1 MTQQD
6 GDYNL
11 FMQHQDIVLN
21 FVNCMRY
28 KDKLFFL
35 ITSFKFKIC
44 QSGYFKYKDNS
55 YISRCDQPYQKL
67 NGSYCQDFDDETP
80 CIILFCLYLDSNY
93 LTYDFLNNTVDPQ
106 YGSIYY
112 EFIILLKW
120 DEFYQ
125 RLRYIQYQLLFKLNQ
140 NPEYIFFIFQQSKI
154 NHDLNTITISWE
166 CFGPNNEQFQA
177 YFGFHNYQI
186 FIHKCQPYQLQ
197 CSDQSTCTQWN
208 SDYDANVVKFS
219 QEEFLS
225 NQYNDKDS
233 VRCLDCPISCLTCTS
248 KIDFQICQSTFKQTK
263 LGQIC
268 KFNIFE
274 DSNQLF
280 DYPIDQL
287 YKLFNQNNRQLKN
300 QQCIC
305 IDGYY
310 PILQNPKCEKCHYF
324 CSTCTE
330 PTFNDY
336 LIFNN
341 IVNIENMG
349 STCIIKNSLNHAS
362 SVINH
367 AKLVIEQI
375 DGCLICDINLNRI
388 LKDKNVNV
396 NLLIMNQIVFVQ
408 KMCYQVHVIYY
419 VLINNNYDIQL
430 LVFLVILDFF
440 KYLENVKFVDIYKQ
454 LNMNNGKI
462 IITQWIIYVIIVS
475 FNIQLFVKL
484 VMNQLLYL
492 VLIFVEMKQL
502 LEQKNA
508 KMETILNMIYVLIAN
523 INANPNVQNIL
534 KESVLKVQLMD
545 GKLIQQFNRGNVKKN
560 VGIYKQQDKNNV
572 ELDVHLV
579 IMTQKLV
586 QTVYY
591 LNLFQQN
598 IIVKLSAEICWL
610 QQILMDF
617 TWKKVMMGIQLFM
630 INVLRIVNFNAKY
643 YIFELVVYIIDV
655 KLVLLDIIYL
665 DKYMYT
671 NLWRL
676 IGSSW

>member
-1 MTQQD
+1 MFRLS
-6 GDYNL
+6 NIL
-11 FMQHQDIVLN
+11 FNMYIQNRFFNMLIYFYINQIT
-21 FVNCMRY
+21 FVN
-28 KDKLFFL
+28 
-35 ITSFKFKIC
+35 S
-44 QSGYFKYKDNS
+44 
-55 YISRCDQPYQKL
+55 
-67 NGSYCQDFDDETP
+67 
-80 CIILFCLYLDSNY
+80 IIN
-93 LTYDFLNNTVDPQ
+93 VQ
-106 YGSIYY
+106 
-112 EFIILLKW
+112 
-120 DEFYQ
+120 
-125 RLRYIQYQLLFKLNQ
+125 IQ
-140 NPEYIFFIFQQSKI
+140 E
-154 NHDLNTITISWE
+154 
-166 CFGPNNEQFQA
+166 
-177 YFGFHNYQI
+177 
-186 FIHKCQPYQLQ
+186 
-197 CSDQSTCTQWN
+197 
-208 SDYDANVVKFS
+208 
-219 QEEFLS
+219 
-225 NQYNDKDS
+225 
-233 VRCLDCPISCLTCTS
+233 
-248 KIDFQICQSTFKQTK
+248 
-263 LGQIC
+263 
-268 KFNIFE
+268 
-274 DSNQLF
+274 
-280 DYPIDQL
+280 L

-324 CSTCTE
+324 CSTCTG

-336 LIFNN
+336 LICNN

-375 DGCLICDINLNRI
+375 DDCLSCDINLNRI

-396 NLLIMNQIVFVQ
+396 NLAIMNQIVFVQ

-440 KYLENVKFVDIYKQ
+440 KYLENVKFLDIYKQ

-475 FNIQLFVKL
+475 FNVQLFVKL

-508 KMETILNMIYVLIAN
+508 KMETILNMMDVLIAN

-534 KESVLKVQLMD
+534 KKSVLNVQLMN

-560 VGIYKQQDKNNV
+560 LEIYKQQDKNNV
-572 ELDVHLV
+572 MIEIKMIRMDVKIVNISIELDVHLV
-579 IMTQKLV
+579 IMTQTLV
-586 QTVYY
+586 QTMYY

-598 IIVKLSAEICWL
+598 IIVKLSAEISWL
-610 QQILMDF
+610 QQIHMDF
-617 TWKKVMMGIQLFM
+617 IWKNVMMGIQLFM
-630 INVLRIVNFNAKY
+630 INVVRIVNFNAKY
-643 YIFELVVYIIDV
+643 YIFELVLQIIDV
-655 KLVLLDIIYL
+655 KLVYWISSIQL
-665 DKYMYT
+665 KYMYT

-676 IGSSW
+676 IASSW